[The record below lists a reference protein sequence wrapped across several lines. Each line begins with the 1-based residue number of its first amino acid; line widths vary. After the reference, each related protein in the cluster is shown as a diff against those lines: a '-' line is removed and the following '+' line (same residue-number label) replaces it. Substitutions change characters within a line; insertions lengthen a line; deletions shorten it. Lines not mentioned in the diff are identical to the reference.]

1 MYLYKL
7 TSCTRSAISLRLN
20 YREMR
25 VRSGLVTMSALLLLL
40 VATFLSV
47 SAVSDQEQSDA
58 QFFRIRT
65 KRMTNGELVTGL
77 YAVAKRGVL

>member
-58 QFFRIRT
+58 QFSRIRT